1 MTCIDNKINDDDITQ
16 VFFDKFNILYNF
28 VRYNDNSLNILL
40 GDNMSDVKQYC
51 KDCSDDDDYVYSHKH
66 VVAIENVQEAI
77 HKVKSGKSDCVD
89 SMMSD
94 NLLHGTNSLFRYIAC
109 LFTTMLCHG
118 IAPTGFLL
126 SKLVPIPKNKR
137 INKCDSNKY
146 RQIAISS
153 LLCKVFDIIIL
164 DSQSKSL
171 GTDVLQFGFKKSSLT
186 VICTSL
192 ML

>member
-1 MTCIDNKINDDDITQ
+1 MSCIDNKINDDDITQ
-16 VFFDKFNILYNF
+16 VFFDKYNILYNF
-28 VRYNDNSLNILL
+28 VRYNNNSLNILL

-51 KDCSDDDDYVYSHKH
+51 KDCSDDDDYVYSNKH

-94 NLLHGTNSLFRYIAC
+94 NLLHGTNSLFQYIAC

-137 INKCDSNKY
+137 INKCDSNNY

-164 DSQSKSL
+164 DSQSKNL
-171 GTDVLQFGFKKSSLT
+171 DTDVLQFGFKKSSST